1 MDAIFKRTSVRSYQD
16 KPVEE
21 EKIILLMRA
30 AMASP
35 SAVNQQPWE
44 FYIVTDKNKLVELS
58 KCSPYA
64 GCTKDAPLAIVTC
77 YRKSC
82 TVPEYATID
91 MSACTENILLEA
103 ETLDLGAVWLG
114 IASLKDRMECVRGI
128 LEIPEHLEVFS
139 VIPCGYKARE
149 TKQQD
154 RFDQERIHYI

>member
-82 TVPEYATID
+82 TVPEYA
-91 MSACTENILLEA
+91 N
-103 ETLDLGAVWLG
+103 
-114 IASLKDRMECVRGI
+114 
-128 LEIPEHLEVFS
+128 
-139 VIPCGYKARE
+139 
-149 TKQQD
+149 
-154 RFDQERIHYI
+154 